1 MMDMLAQTNVEI
13 REAEQ
18 RHRVR
23 RAEDRRLRQPI
34 MMVDRM
40 LYELE
45 ELNVRGMKRVPL
57 SYEERLRMLIGLVAD
72 VPNCGAA
79 VENLKVKIGIGKL
92 MDALF
97 GLQQA
102 LFVQRHGAVYEPE
115 DDLIFAA

>member
-1 MMDMLAQTNVEI
+1 MGMLAQTNVEI

-18 RHRVR
+18 RHRER
-23 RAEDRRLRQPI
+23 RAEDKRLRQPI
-34 MMVDRM
+34 LMVDRM

-57 SYEERLRMLIGLVAD
+57 SYEERLRTLILLVAE
-72 VPNCGAA
+72 VPNCGPA

-97 GLQQA
+97 GLQEA
-102 LFVQRHGAVYEPE
+102 LFVQRHGAAYEPE

>member
-1 MMDMLAQTNVEI
+1 MGMLAQTNVEI
-13 REAEQ
+13 REAER
-18 RHRVR
+18 RHHVR
-23 RAEDRRLRQPI
+23 RAEHKRLRQPI

-57 SYEERLRMLIGLVAD
+57 SYDERLRTLVLLVAD
-72 VPNCGAA
+72 VPNCGPA

-97 GLQQA
+97 GLQEA
-102 LFVQRHGAVYEPE
+102 LFVQRHGGGTYEPE